1 MVLPPSPSMMVLM
14 MRSPTLSIRAAAA
27 ALLALVL
34 TLSAATAQP
43 LQQLLPASTV
53 AAFGVS
59 GLAASDGLQQAFVE
73 PWERL
78 GLGQALLEVFG
89 ELDTSEFID
98 GEALDEELP
107 DLDPWALLGEE
118 AWLGVSLSPFNPLPA
133 VVFLARIDGDT
144 DAAIADWLADQPE
157 RTTLSEGAIDFDQLA
172 SGSEVIAVAR
182 FGGVLAV
189 SNNPDELRAA
199 LRQAQ
204 GSSEASFTDQ
214 AAYQATLGQ
223 LGLDQQGSSGYATYL
238 DLGAVVERLLPLAA
252 GMGFDASLNRVQ
264 ALFSTLG
271 PVGTVGLVDEN
282 GLVSSSLRRLDPAG
296 GDAALLQLFE
306 QGAGE
311 PAPRSLLGWLPE
323 GTLSVYVSAIDPAA
337 VWRYLGLLVRD
348 LPEVG
353 IPDLDG
359 IITGMLG
366 VQVGAD
372 LFSWTAPGFMSVT
385 TGGGQAAPIG
395 APADDLLGETVY
407 LLRTRDAA
415 AAEAGLSRLLRAAT
429 ERVSL
434 FADPFAAPGASAPVN
449 VRQSQVGSVTV
460 NAYDVLPGLTL
471 ATAVSGDV
479 VFIST
484 TEDGLAQ
491 VLATGGVAPLP
502 SVFEPLLGQVPGD
515 ASAFSLSDDRASLLS
530 TSELLAQQVQLL
542 AGFGPGDLDFDAVER
557 LTALLQDY
565 IEAIAPL
572 FGGSVGWTTSAG
584 GGGAPLL
591 VYSDGITRIDLR

>member
-1 MVLPPSPSMMVLM
+1 MMVLM
-14 MRSPTLSIRAAAA
+14 MRPPAILNRAAASV
-27 ALLALVL
+27 LLALALL
-34 TLSAATAQP
+34 TSAAFAQP
-43 LQQLLPASTV
+43 LQQLLPSSTV
-53 AAFGVS
+53 LAVGVN
-59 GLAASDGLQQAFVE
+59 GLAASEGLQNAFVQ
-73 PWERL
+73 PWEEL
-78 GLGQALLEVFG
+78 GLSQALLDVFG
-89 ELDTSEFID
+89 DLDATEFTE
-98 GEALDEELP
+98 GMELDEELAAI
-107 DLDPWALLGEE
+107 DPWALLGEE

-133 VVFLARIDGDT
+133 VILLARIDAET
-144 DAAIADWLADQPE
+144 DAAIGDWLATQE
-157 RTTLSEGAIDFDQLA
+157 LTSLSEGAIAFDQTA
-172 SGSEVIAVAR
+172 GGSETIAIAR
-182 FGGVLAV
+182 FGGVLAA
-189 SNNPDELRAA
+189 SNNPDELRAV

-214 AAYQATLGQ
+214 DNYNATLGQ
-223 LGLDQQGSSGYATYL
+223 LGLGGQAATSYAIYL
-238 DLGAVVERLLPLAA
+238 DLGTVVERLLPLAA

-264 ALFSTLG
+264 AVFSTLG
-271 PVGTVGLVDEN
+271 PVATLGLVDEN
-282 GLVSSSLRRLDPAG
+282 GMVSTSLRRLDPAG
-296 GDAALLQLFE
+296 GDAALLQLFD
-306 QGAGE
+306 QSAAE

-323 GTLSVYVSAIDPAA
+323 GTLSTYVSSIDPAA
-337 VWRYLGLLVRD
+337 IWRYLGLLVRD

-359 IITGMLG
+359 IIAGMLG
-366 VQVGAD
+366 VQIGAD

-385 TGGGQAAPIG
+385 TGSGQAAPLG

-449 VRQSQVGSVTV
+449 VRQSEVGGVTV

-491 VLATGGVAPLP
+491 VLATGGLAPLP
-502 SVFEPLLGQVPGD
+502 SVFESLIGQVPGD

-530 TSELLAQQVQLL
+530 TSGLLAQQVQLL

-557 LTALLQDY
+557 LTELLQDY
-565 IEAIAPL
+565 IETIAPL

-584 GGGAPLL
+584 GNGGPLFI
-591 VYSDGITRIDLR
+591 YSDGITRIDLR